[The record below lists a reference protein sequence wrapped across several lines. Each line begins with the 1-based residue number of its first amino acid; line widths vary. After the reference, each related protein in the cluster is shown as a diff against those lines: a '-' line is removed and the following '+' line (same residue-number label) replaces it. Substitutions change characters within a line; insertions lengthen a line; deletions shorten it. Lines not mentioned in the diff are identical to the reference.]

1 MVYGLDVID
10 VDAHAKGLRAHE
22 DTAGATFEGLFD
34 GLLVFLVH
42 STVIE
47 KNLRSVTAPSLRDR
61 NDLSAIGA
69 IDDGVLVGCYR
80 LVDPGI
86 GELHLD
92 ALDGSRKLGL
102 ATPLYVKPNVLPAR
116 IAQEELAVT
125 KLEVTDCL
133 IHYVIPPAIDGRC
146 R

>member
-1 MVYGLDVID
+1 MINGLDVID

-22 DTAGATFEGLFD
+22 DAAGATFEGFFD
-34 GLLVFLVH
+34 DLLVFLVH

-47 KNLRSVTAPSLRDR
+47 KNLRSVTVPSLGDCV
-61 NDLSAIGA
+61 DLAAIGA
-69 IDDGVLVGCYR
+69 IDDGVLVGRYR

-102 ATPLYVKPNVLPAR
+102 ATPLNVKPNVIPAR
-116 IAQEELAVT
+116 VAQEELAVT
-125 KLEVTDCL
+125 KFEVTDCL
-133 IHYVIPPAIDGRC
+133 IHYVIPASIDRRC